1 MNKADY
7 LFTLGVIN
15 NVISNIRNLKG
26 INKGGKLIID
36 FKETLLPLKERII
49 NKKLHKI
56 EKLEVTIYYF
66 DQELNIKIP
75 YVTTSNTGEFTKTSK
90 EQAIHVMS
98 VAVLSA
104 ALYQFYTKNTLMEDI
119 INGTYRGNNPNQ

>member
-15 NVISNIRNLKG
+15 NVISNIRSLKG

-66 DQELNIKIP
+66 DQESNIKIP

-90 EQAIHVMS
+90 EQTIHVMS

-104 ALYQFYTKNTLMEDI
+104 ALYQFYTKNTLMEEI
-119 INGTYRGNNPNQ
+119 INGTYRGNNPN